1 VSGYAL
7 GRGDGWVY
15 RHGVDFAV
23 KAGELGTGN
32 GAAVMEYLTAKGEEP
47 PDHTHPTEDEM
58 FYLVEGEVTF
68 RCGDRSFD
76 VGPGG
81 FVFLPRGVEH
91 GYSIASG
98 GPVRFLVVTA
108 PRRDDVKGWGGFIG
122 GFEATAEQVKAPPD
136 DGA

>member
-1 VSGYAL
+1 MSGYAV

-76 VGPGG
+76 VGPGWSQPPG
-81 FVFLPRGVEH
+81 PTPSATFRPSWPRQGRH
-91 GYSIASG
+91 S
-98 GPVRFLVVTA
+98 
-108 PRRDDVKGWGGFIG
+108 PRSFNRPSPLRH
-122 GFEATAEQVKAPPD
+122 TNPRP
-136 DGA
+136 